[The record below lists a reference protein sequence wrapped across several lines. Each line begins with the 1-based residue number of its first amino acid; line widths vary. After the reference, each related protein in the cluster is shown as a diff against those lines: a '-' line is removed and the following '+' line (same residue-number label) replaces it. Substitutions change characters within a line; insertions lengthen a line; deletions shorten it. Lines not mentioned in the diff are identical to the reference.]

1 MYWQIIIHRRGEG
14 GEYSSQIASTTLAKK
29 NHPTYLIM
37 MGAGKKGNKV
47 VVDGYI
53 EMDT

>member
-1 MYWQIIIHRRGEG
+1 VEKERNIQVNRKHNTC
-14 GEYSSQIASTTLAKK
+14 QK
-29 NHPTYLIM
+29 NHPSYLIM

-47 VVDGYI
+47 VFDGHI

>member
-1 MYWQIIIHRRGEG
+1 MEKERSIQVK
-14 GEYSSQIASTTLAKK
+14 SQAQHLPKK

-47 VVDGYI
+47 VVDGDI
-53 EMDT
+53 